1 MKKPYPR
8 NGTSPAGICAADVT
22 KGGGPMRKLLSALL
36 GATVGAAAA
45 FLFDPDRGR
54 ARRARLSA
62 QSAGVLRRGLRGA
75 GRQGRLLAA
84 QASGSIA
91 ALRSSAQ
98 PGEPANDA
106 TLKDRVESALL
117 RDQSIPK
124 GSININAEQGI
135 VVLRGEVQSEDLRT
149 GLESRA
155 AEVRGVWYV
164 ENLLHL
170 PGEPAVTHR

>member
-1 MKKPYPR
+1 MQR
-8 NGTSPAGICAADVT
+8 
-22 KGGGPMRKLLSALL
+22 LLSALL

-54 ARRARLSA
+54 ARRAQLGS
-62 QSAGVLRRGLRGA
+62 QSAGMARRGWRGA

-84 QASGSIA
+84 RVAGS
-91 ALRSSAQ
+91 LSAMRATGGR
-98 PGEPANDA
+98 GETANDS
-106 TLKDRVESALL
+106 TLKDRVESELL
-117 RDQSIPK
+117 RDASIPK
-124 GSININAEQGI
+124 GAININAEQGI
-135 VVLRGEVQSEDLRT
+135 VVLRGEVSSEEQRT
-149 GLESRA
+149 ALESRA